1 MINDQGTIA
10 PVHADFL
17 IGANPQTGAS
27 NREWN
32 SFIDEVAQWDRVLDA
47 SEISPILSLRAIG
60 PFPGRNGCLWAVID
74 PLWDSR
80 QPCSLTP
87 LAIISDFPFFSFA
100 QAVA

>member
-60 PFPGRNGCLWAVID
+60 PFPGRNGCLSGIPHHTGWNYFLSSSYLLSVI
-74 PLWDSR
+74 
-80 QPCSLTP
+80 
-87 LAIISDFPFFSFA
+87 
-100 QAVA
+100 